1 MLKTFVHFVQ
11 NAVTALKKQSRE
23 INSVMWV
30 LFSTGWKNEQIILYK
45 KNQRQKIQKNVFKQ
59 PLFSSLGVVFCIY
72 MFNWF

>member
-30 LFSTGWKNEQIILYK
+30 LFSTGWKNEQNNSLQEK
-45 KNQRQKIQKNVFKQ
+45 SEAENSQKCV
-59 PLFSSLGVVFCIY
+59 
-72 MFNWF
+72 